1 MNHIHPKKLLH
12 SKWTARQPQNK
23 EKHFM
28 VVRLIDVEA
37 ADAKLP
43 PSAAPGTPALA
54 WVDLE
59 AVHSGQSRRI
69 AWRELKDDSQW
80 RQGWL

>member
-1 MNHIHPKKLLH
+1 MNRIHPKKLLH
-12 SKWTARQPQNK
+12 SKWTACLPLNK

-28 VVRLIDVEA
+28 VVRLIEVEPLNPN
-37 ADAKLP
+37 LP
-43 PSAAPGTPALA
+43 PCAAPGTAALA